1 MEQDT
6 TTGNAVALGLSLY
19 LKNPT
24 FIATLLILSDV
35 LAVLGKCLDVFSQTY
50 SQ

>member
-6 TTGNAVALGLSLY
+6 TAGNAVALGLSLY
-19 LKNPT
+19 LKIP
-24 FIATLLILSDV
+24 LLLLLSDV